1 MVASDHII
9 FFIKEV
15 FKLLRLQDYSDN
27 YSNYWVFK
35 NLFFI
40 IMIALNSRAR
50 NAGGGS
56 GIEGRSMEEIEGRG
70 RGMMTTGDWCNP
82 VSNMLHIK
90 GVVWVF

>member
-1 MVASDHII
+1 MVASNHII

-50 NAGGGS
+50 NAGGGAELK
-56 GIEGRSMEEIEGRG
+56 GGVWKKLREGGGE
-70 RGMMTTGDWCNP
+70 
-82 VSNMLHIK
+82 
-90 GVVWVF
+90 